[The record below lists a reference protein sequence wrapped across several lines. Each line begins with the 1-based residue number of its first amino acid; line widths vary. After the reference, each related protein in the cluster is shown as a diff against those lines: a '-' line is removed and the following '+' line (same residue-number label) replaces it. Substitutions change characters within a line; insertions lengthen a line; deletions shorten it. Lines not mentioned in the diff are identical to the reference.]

1 MGKGRSSNLFFLLF
15 MTNMLEIYRMKI
27 EERVWLKP
35 MPISNTMTLNLRAE
49 NLIYNL
55 IYNQMGL
62 FEPEGMDIKI
72 KRRDDEIY
80 ITLNTKE
87 IHIINGINP
96 KIAAV
101 VLLRFWLRGKHSTR
115 VSENA
120 VRLRSLNGLFNHSR
134 INPMPY
140 VQNNYHK
147 LDLVDRWNINSE
159 IYDAVCRGRPYQKE
173 MIDFLEQCIQ
183 YECDP
188 DAVSQILQ
196 IFNNFGDANS
206 IPFLQKINPAVLN
219 LEDSGAFPIEYL
231 LDSAIENIKLK
242 N

>member
-1 MGKGRSSNLFFLLF
+1 

-35 MPISNTMTLNLRAE
+35 MPTSNTMTLNLRAE

-62 FEPEGMDIKI
+62 FEPKGSDIKTE
-72 KRRDDEIY
+72 RMDGEIY

-87 IHIINGINP
+87 IDILNSVDP
-96 KIAAV
+96 KITALILV
-101 VLLRFWLRGKHSTR
+101 RYWLQGEYNISVLR
-115 VSENA
+115 NA
-120 VRLRSLNGLFNHSR
+120 VKLRSLNGLFNHSR

-147 LDLVDRWNINSE
+147 LDLVDRWNVNSE
-159 IYDAVCRGRPYQKE
+159 IYDAVCRGRSYQKE

-183 YECDP
+183 RESDP

-219 LEDSGAFPIEYL
+219 LEDSGALPIKYL
-231 LDSAIENIKLK
+231 LDSTIENIKLK